1 MCKFACVQHCGSS
14 ACKRVCLASC
24 SSACACAVVP
34 LSQAFRCFSYTEG
47 LLVLDGKLSVSL
59 GFRWVPELPLLD
71 WELRVLWTL
80 SCRSEQA
87 GVLSKTFGF
96 PVFPFCCFE
105 ARANALDLLTQNFL
119 SFLPLERGR
128 TSKRVVPRLHCQ
140 TPRVRCLGVLP

>member
-1 MCKFACVQHCGSS
+1 MFSSCSIYCVQVHLKESLSLLCACTAWSS
-14 ACKRVCLASC
+14 ASGLSV
-24 SSACACAVVP
+24 SAT
-34 LSQAFRCFSYTEG
+34 LSLR
-47 LLVLDGKLSVSL
+47 LVLDGKLSVSL

-105 ARANALDLLTQNFL
+105 ARAYALDLLTRNFL

-128 TSKRVVPRLHCQ
+128 TSKRVVPRLYCQ